1 MNNFSIYSMDS
12 TNEDVIIK
20 YTPSSLTINYKYTII
35 KDGKEER
42 TVYVKNNT
50 DTDILLSD
58 TGIYQIK
65 VVEYYNNEQSSIMS
79 GIYHIDKEEPVITVK
94 QDNIKI
100 NEGDRFNT
108 LDGIKAYDN
117 IDGDISNL
125 IKTNEGDIYLNKVGS
140 HKLIYTVSDSAGNTT
155 NKTVIVEVMKND
167 AFQLLIT
174 QIIFLVILMTILI
187 STLKYS
193 RSLKIEKRIARYSVK
208 PIKDNSRSLFGNINR
223 FINNKI
229 KQITKILNKSVF
241 VNKFSKRYLK
251 YVKVFGSE
259 SDTTIT
265 IVAQKIILS
274 IVFLLIAIIAKTI
287 RLQVMS
293 IYEIIIPM
301 LVGYYTLDF
310 VYAFRYKSYRKS
322 VENDFLQAI
331 IIMNNAF
338 KSGRSIMQ
346 ATLLVSTELDG
357 PMALEFNKMA
367 LELSFG
373 LDIEVVFKRFSERI
387 NLEEAAYL
395 TASLAITNKTG
406 GNIIRVFDS
415 IEKTLFNRKKL
426 KLELKALTGSSK
438 LIMYVLMFVPIFFVL
453 VISIINSSYF
463 MPLFINPLG
472 LVLIFVMLVIYITY
486 IIIIRKIISI
496 RM

>member
-12 TNEDVIIK
+12 SNEDIIVR

-35 KDGKEER
+35 KDGKEYKN
-42 TVYVKNNT
+42 VYINSNT
-50 DTDILLSD
+50 DTNIILSD

-65 VVEYYNNEQSSIMS
+65 VVEYYNNSQASVIS
-79 GIYHIDKEEPVITVK
+79 GEYHIDKVAPVITLK
-94 QDNIKI
+94 QDKIKI
-100 NEGDRFNT
+100 NEGDKFNI
-108 LDGIKAYDN
+108 LDGIKASDN
-117 IDGDISNL
+117 IDGDITHL
-125 IKTNEGDIYLNKVGS
+125 IKTNENDIYLNKVGS
-140 HKLIYTVSDSAGNTT
+140 HKLVYTISDSAGNTT
-155 NKTVIVEVMKND
+155 SKTVIVEVMKND
-167 AFQLLIT
+167 GFQLLIT
-174 QIIFLVILMTILI
+174 QIIFLVILVTLLI
-187 STLKYS
+187 STLKYN
-193 RSLKIEKRIARYSVK
+193 RSLKIEKRIAKYSVK
-208 PIKDNSRSLFGNINR
+208 PIKDNSGSLFGNINK

-241 VNKFSKRYLK
+241 ALKFSKRYLK
-251 YVKVFGSE
+251 YVKVFGNE

-265 IVAQKIILS
+265 IVAEKIILS
-274 IVFLLIAIIAKTI
+274 IIFLLVSLIAKTI

-310 VYAFRYKSYRKS
+310 VYAFRYKIYRKS

-346 ATLLVSTELDG
+346 AIELVSTELDG
-357 PMALEFNKMA
+357 PMALEFKKMA

-463 MPLFINPLG
+463 TPLFLNPLG
-472 LVLIFVMLVIYITY
+472 LILIFIMLIIYITY